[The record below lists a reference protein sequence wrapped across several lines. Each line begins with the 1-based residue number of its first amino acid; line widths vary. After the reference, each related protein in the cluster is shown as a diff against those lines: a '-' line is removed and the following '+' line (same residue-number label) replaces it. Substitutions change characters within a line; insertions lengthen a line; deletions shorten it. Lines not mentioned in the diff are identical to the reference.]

1 MATLIQLHFML
12 FPKSKEFFELIDQV
26 AQNVLD
32 SARVLEKFVDSPDE
46 EKLKD
51 LEDKEHIG
59 DHLTHTLVEMLNKT
73 FITPIDREDIHAL
86 VTCMDDILDYIYG
99 GAYRMVLY
107 KIPYVN
113 EDLKE
118 LTHVLVRIAE
128 EVAKATLKLNDLKHP
143 QLVLAQCV
151 EINRLENV
159 ADAAHRKAIAN
170 LFEKEKD
177 PIAVIKI
184 KEVLDQM
191 EIATDR
197 CEDVANVIE
206 PIILKNA

>member
-1 MATLIQLHFML
+1 ML
-12 FPKSKEFFELIDQV
+12 FPKSKEFFDLIDQV

-32 SARVLEKFVDSPDE
+32 AARILEDFVASPNE
-46 EKLKD
+46 AKLRQ

-59 DHLTHTLVEMLNKT
+59 DHLTHTLIEMLNKT

-86 VTCMDDILDYIYG
+86 VTRLDDILDYIYG

-107 KIPYVN
+107 IMPYVN
-113 EDLKE
+113 DNFKDLVR
-118 LTHVLVRIAE
+118 VLVRTAE
-128 EVAKATLKLNDLKHP
+128 EVSKATLKLSDLKHP

-159 ADAAHRKAIAN
+159 ADMAHRKAIAA
-170 LFEKEKD
+170 LFEEEKD
-177 PIAVIKI
+177 PIAIIKI

-191 EIATDR
+191 ETATDR

-206 PIILKNA
+206 SIILKNA

>member
-1 MATLIQLHFML
+1 ML
-12 FPKSKEFFELIDQV
+12 FPKSKEFFDLIDQV

-32 SARVLEKFVDSPDE
+32 AARILEDFVASPNE
-46 EKLKD
+46 AKLRQ

-59 DHLTHTLVEMLNKT
+59 DHLTHTLIEMLNKT

-86 VTCMDDILDYIYG
+86 VTRLDDILDYIYG

-107 KIPYVN
+107 KMPYVN
-113 EDLKE
+113 DNFKDLVR
-118 LTHVLVRIAE
+118 VLVRTAE
-128 EVAKATLKLNDLKHP
+128 EVSKATLKLSDLKHP

-159 ADAAHRKAIAN
+159 ADMAHRKAIAA
-170 LFEKEKD
+170 LFEEEKD
-177 PIAVIKI
+177 PIAIIKI

-191 EIATDR
+191 ETATDR

-206 PIILKNA
+206 SIILKNA